1 MDFYEPHNR
10 SSSATIDIDV
20 DDWGDTEEIELE
32 SEEHD
37 LFLQKD
43 YVKSTNKDIPS
54 FKATSPTS
62 HANGINGRLSRNR
75 SHSQVPKANDN
86 NDAIEQSNI
95 ELFEMENTKDDLITA
110 PPVVYQVPNYQQYAG
125 DLAPSSPTSV
135 LVSFIIIVVILFVT
149 IVPIIL
155 PQSPTTIDKYQ
166 EDDVIKSNGY
176 FATSQIEHADA
187 RCKCICPPLPQ
198 THKNEK
204 EKKSNPMPTGR
215 RLYVGNT
222 SPNQCNCNNIVQPHL
237 IDNKFLIKEFCSR
250 CECRYQSRNTT
261 TIRRNVVFFIVILI
275 GLGFY
280 MFVQYILKYFRITRR
295 NLPRQL
301 RWLSH
306 QLMDSD

>member
-10 SSSATIDIDV
+10 SSSATIDIDA

-43 YVKSTNKDIPS
+43 CIKSTNKDLLP

-62 HANGINGRLSRNR
+62 QANGVNGRLSRNR
-75 SHSQVPKANDN
+75 SHSQLPKAANDN
-86 NDAIEQSNI
+86 NDTIEQSSI
-95 ELFEMENTKDDLITA
+95 ELFEMENTKDDLTTT

-155 PQSPTTIDKYQ
+155 PQSSTNIDNYP
-166 EDDVIKSNGY
+166 EDDVIKGNGS
-176 FATSQIEHADA
+176 FAQIQIEHADA

-204 EKKSNPMPTGR
+204 EKKSNPTER

-222 SPNQCNCNNIVQPHL
+222 SPDQCNCNNIVQPHM

-250 CECRYQSRNTT
+250 CECRYQSRNTS
-261 TIRRNVVFFIVILI
+261 TIRRNVVFFIAVLV

-306 QLMDSD
+306 QLTESD

>member
-1 MDFYEPHNR
+1 MDFYEYNNR
-10 SSSATIDIDV
+10 SSSATIDINA
-20 DDWGDTEEIELE
+20 DDWGDTDEIELE

-43 YVKSTNKDIPS
+43 YIRSDDKNILP
-54 FKATSPTS
+54 FKTTSPTS
-62 HANGINGRLSRNR
+62 QANGRLSRNR
-75 SHSQVPKANDN
+75 SHSHLPNTANDN
-86 NDAIEQSNI
+86 DDTIEQSSI
-95 ELFEMENTKDDLITA
+95 ELFEMENTKDDLTTA

-155 PQSPTTIDKYQ
+155 PQSSITIDNYS
-166 EDDVIKSNGY
+166 EYDVIKSNS
-176 FATSQIEHADA
+176 AQSQIGHADA

-204 EKKSNPMPTGR
+204 EKKTNPTER

-222 SPNQCNCNNIVQPHL
+222 LPNQCNCNNIVQPHL
-237 IDNKFLIKEFCSR
+237 IDNKFLIREFCSR

-261 TIRRNVVFFIVILI
+261 TIRRNVIFFIAVLI

-280 MFVQYILKYFRITRR
+280 MFIQYILKYFRITRR
-295 NLPRQL
+295 NLPCQL

-306 QLMDSD
+306 QSTESD

>member
-1 MDFYEPHNR
+1 MDFYEPHNK
-10 SSSATIDIDV
+10 SSSATIDIDA
-20 DDWGDTEEIELE
+20 DDWGDNEEIELE

-37 LFLQKD
+37 YLLDVDHIQ
-43 YVKSTNKDIPS
+43 SANKDVLP
-54 FKATSPTS
+54 FRTTTPTS
-62 HANGINGRLSRNR
+62 QPNGISGRVSRNR
-75 SHSQVPKANDN
+75 SHNYLSATDN
-86 NDAIEQSNI
+86 NDGTEQSTI
-95 ELFEMENTKDDLITA
+95 ELIELEKDDHITDDNPSLIYRA
-110 PPVVYQVPNYQQYAG
+110 PNYQQFAG
-125 DLAPSSPTSV
+125 NLAPSSPTSV
-135 LVSFIIIVVILFVT
+135 LVSFVIIVVILFVT
-149 IVPIIL
+149 IIPIIIL
-155 PQSPTTIDKYQ
+155 PQSSSNLDSYP
-166 EDDVIKSNGY
+166 EDNVINH
-176 FATSQIEHADA
+176 AQPQIEHADA

-204 EKKSNPMPTGR
+204 ESSPTKR

-237 IDNKFLIKEFCSR
+237 ADNKFPFKNFCAR

-261 TIRRNVVFFIVILI
+261 TLYSDIVFFLAILI

-306 QLMDSD
+306 QLTESD